1 MIQSMTGYG
10 KAVTESSDKKIT
22 IEIRSLNS
30 KSMDLSTRLPYLYKK
45 KELEIRKYISEQLQ
59 RGKIDLS
66 INTETTT
73 TNKAQ
78 QINGSII
85 KSYIEEFKEIVPDA
99 TDAEL
104 LAIVMRLPEVLS
116 FTSTEIDEDEWNL
129 AFETLKSAIND
140 LIDFRINEGKVLE
153 TEFTTRIQNILN
165 LLDQVNPFETERIA
179 TLKERFIKNLEELN
193 VDYDQNRYEQELIYY
208 IEKLDITEEKVR
220 LRNHCNY
227 FLETLNSEE
236 SNGKKLGFITQE
248 IGREINTLGSKSY
261 HTEMQKIVVQMKDE
275 LEKMKEQLL
284 NIL

>member
-30 KSMDLSTRLPYLYKK
+30 KSMDLNTRLPYLYKE
-45 KELEIRKYISEQLQ
+45 KELEIRKYISENLQ
-59 RGKIDLS
+59 RGKVDLS

-78 QINGSII
+78 QINGEII
-85 KSYIEEFKEIVPDA
+85 KSYINEFKAIVPDA
-99 TDAEL
+99 SDAEL
-104 LAIVMRLPEVLS
+104 LTVVMRLPEVLS
-116 FTSTEIDEDEWNL
+116 FTSTEIDENEWNL
-129 AFETLKSAIND
+129 AFETLKLAIKD
-140 LIDFRINEGKVLE
+140 LTNFRIDEGKVLE
-153 TEFTTRIQNILN
+153 SEFTSRIQNILN
-165 LLDQVNPFETERIA
+165 LLDQVIPFETERIA
-179 TLKERFIKNLEELN
+179 TLKERFLKNLEELN

-208 IEKLDITEEKVR
+208 IEKFDITEEKVR

-227 FLETLNSEE
+227 FLQTLNSEE

-248 IGREINTLGSKSY
+248 IGREINTLGSKSN
-261 HTEMQKIVVQMKDE
+261 HSEMQKLVVQMKDE

>member
-30 KSMDLSTRLPYLYKK
+30 KSMDLSTRLPYLYKE